1 MYKRQGYNNFLNN
14 PFIIIVLVSS
24 LWALWYHFCTGLRH
38 LYWDMGYG
46 YDLKSVTISGW
57 VAVIFSFVLTF
68 LTLLFFIS
76 WMSDGI
82 KHWKYS
88 RVSSILLIPLTIWFV
103 AFFSKNFGMPF
114 EQVASSLSTPLNF
127 LLMLTFITATI
138 FHLQQGLQVI
148 IEDYV
153 YRRLWIN
160 LNLVFCSL
168 LFIVSIISLGKL
180 VLVGVLWIHTKSQIT
195 FMT

>member
-1 MYKRQGYNNFLNN
+1 
-14 PFIIIVLVSS
+14 
-24 LWALWYHFCTGLRH
+24 
-38 LYWDMGYG
+38 
-46 YDLKSVTISGW
+46 
-57 VAVIFSFVLTF
+57 
-68 LTLLFFIS
+68 
-76 WMSDGI
+76 MSDGI

-88 RVSSILLIPLTIWFV
+88 RISSIVLIPLTIWFV

-114 EQVASSLSTPLNF
+114 EQVASSLSTPLNS

-153 YRRLWIN
+153 YKRVWIS
-160 LNLVFCSL
+160 LNKMFCSV

-180 VLVGVLWIHTKSQIT
+180 VFVGVL
-195 FMT
+195 

>member
-1 MYKRQGYNNFLNN
+1 M
-14 PFIIIVLVSS
+14 
-24 LWALWYHFCTGLRH
+24 A
-38 LYWDMGYG
+38 
-46 YDLKSVTISGW
+46 
-57 VAVIFSFVLTF
+57 
-68 LTLLFFIS
+68 
-76 WMSDGI
+76 DGI

-148 IEDYV
+148 IEDYA
-153 YRRLWIN
+153 YRRLWLK
-160 LNLVFCSL
+160 LNIAFNSALY
-168 LFIVSIISLGKL
+168 IVSVFSLAR
-180 VLVGVLWIHTKSQIT
+180 VV
-195 FMT
+195 F

>member
-1 MYKRQGYNNFLNN
+1 
-14 PFIIIVLVSS
+14 
-24 LWALWYHFCTGLRH
+24 
-38 LYWDMGYG
+38 
-46 YDLKSVTISGW
+46 
-57 VAVIFSFVLTF
+57 
-68 LTLLFFIS
+68 
-76 WMSDGI
+76 MSDGI

-103 AFFSKNFGMPF
+103 AFFSKNLGMPF
-114 EQVASSLSTPLNF
+114 EQVASSLSTPLNS

-160 LNLVFCSL
+160 LNVVFCSL

-180 VLVGVLWIHTKSQIT
+180 LLVGVL
-195 FMT
+195 

>member
-1 MYKRQGYNNFLNN
+1 
-14 PFIIIVLVSS
+14 
-24 LWALWYHFCTGLRH
+24 
-38 LYWDMGYG
+38 
-46 YDLKSVTISGW
+46 
-57 VAVIFSFVLTF
+57 
-68 LTLLFFIS
+68 
-76 WMSDGI
+76 MSDGN

-114 EQVASSLSTPLNF
+114 EQVAGSLSTPLNF

-160 LNLVFCSL
+160 LNIVFCCL
-168 LFIVSIISLGKL
+168 LFIISTISLGKL
-180 VLVGVLWIHTKSQIT
+180 VLVGVL
-195 FMT
+195 

>member
-1 MYKRQGYNNFLNN
+1 
-14 PFIIIVLVSS
+14 
-24 LWALWYHFCTGLRH
+24 
-38 LYWDMGYG
+38 
-46 YDLKSVTISGW
+46 
-57 VAVIFSFVLTF
+57 
-68 LTLLFFIS
+68 
-76 WMSDGI
+76 MSDGI

-114 EQVASSLSTPLNF
+114 EQVSSSLSKPLNS

-153 YRRLWIN
+153 YKTLWIN
-160 LNLVFCSL
+160 LNIIFCSL

-180 VLVGVLWIHTKSQIT
+180 VLVGVL
-195 FMT
+195 